1 MNDTKMKTNSNDE
14 LRLKRTQTMI
24 GVWDYLVKNNQIDGE
39 KFHLSKPLVNEI
51 IEQYITDVDFLK
63 KRYQIVAKI
72 QLHKIAGLMA
82 SLIVKYR
89 PVISLMDEYTTENE
103 LYVNELLAIIHGLS
117 VCGEFNTNE
126 ENARFLMD
134 FITKE
139 VRMSTINSS
148 TEASL
153 NITRSDGE
161 LVIYTFS
168 SGRIERTTSTP
179 SNSGP
184 ISSDQVIINGS
195 FHVEGISG
203 GDFAQPKVTISM
215 EIKGTG
221 AKIEEQAKINIQ
233 TTISQRNFDL

>member
-126 ENARFLMD
+126 ENAS
-134 FITKE
+134 I
-139 VRMSTINSS
+139 V
-148 TEASL
+148 TEAWFEPWF
-153 NITRSDGE
+153 RD
-161 LVIYTFS
+161 FS
-168 SGRIERTTSTP
+168 YLLHYRHHTP
-179 SNSGP
+179 
-184 ISSDQVIINGS
+184 
-195 FHVEGISG
+195 EGLI
-203 GDFAQPKVTISM
+203 FIFETLCFFKFPKNL
-215 EIKGTG
+215 EIAT
-221 AKIEEQAKINIQ
+221 
-233 TTISQRNFDL
+233 D

>member
-1 MNDTKMKTNSNDE
+1 MKKALSAGRQGFTLIE
-14 LRLKRTQTMI
+14 L
-24 GVWDYLVKNNQIDGE
+24 
-39 KFHLSKPLVNEI
+39 
-51 IEQYITDVDFLK
+51 
-63 KRYQIVAKI
+63 IVAMTLFI
-72 QLHKIAGLMA
+72 T
-82 SLIVKYR
+82 V
-89 PVISLMDEYTTENE
+89 
-103 LYVNELLAIIHGLS
+103 LS
-117 VCGEFNTNE
+117 VVLTLLNMSLKAHRRVIALQNVE